1 MDSIY
6 SRKKIKLPIDK
17 NFLNNK
23 RKNKK
28 IIKTL
33 FIVLVMIATIL
44 NMNKAIAPMFNTM
57 CLEKAKGIATE
68 ILNVESSKILKDV
81 NYEDLVKIEKDQDG
95 NIKMLKINTVELNM
109 LASDFAYNT
118 QIELN
123 KLEDDNISI
132 PIGAMFQNKY
142 LAGFGPEVKIKIIPV
157 GSIITDFKS
166 EFKNQ
171 GINQTLHRIYLDAVC
186 ELNIVTP
193 YETIEAD
200 IKNQILMTEAVIV
213 GNIPESYY
221 NLEGIGVDSAV
232 DLIGE

>member
-95 NIKMLKINTVELNM
+95 NVKMLKINTVELNM

-118 QIELN
+118 QMELN

-142 LAGFGPEVKIKIIPV
+142 LA

-171 GINQTLHRIYLDAVC
+171 GINQTLHRIYLDAIC

>member
-81 NYEDLVKIEKDQDG
+81 NYEDLVKIEKDQRWKRK
-95 NIKMLKINTVELNM
+95 NAK
-109 LASDFAYNT
+109 
-118 QIELN
+118 
-123 KLEDDNISI
+123 
-132 PIGAMFQNKY
+132 NKY
-142 LAGFGPEVKIKIIPV
+142 SRTKYASFRFCV
-157 GSIITDFKS
+157 
-166 EFKNQ
+166 
-171 GINQTLHRIYLDAVC
+171 
-186 ELNIVTP
+186 
-193 YETIEAD
+193 
-200 IKNQILMTEAVIV
+200 
-213 GNIPESYY
+213 
-221 NLEGIGVDSAV
+221 
-232 DLIGE
+232 